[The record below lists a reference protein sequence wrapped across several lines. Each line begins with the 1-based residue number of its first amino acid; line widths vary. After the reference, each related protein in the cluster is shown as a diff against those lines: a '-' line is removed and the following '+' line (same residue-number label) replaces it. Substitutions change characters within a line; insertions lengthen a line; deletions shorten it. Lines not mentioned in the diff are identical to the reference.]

1 MMSPNS
7 DDMAR
12 LNDIRA
18 AYAKEV
24 EKAERDLLRIRAR
37 LEAAR
42 MKVSVAD
49 EMIAKLQNL
58 PATPSAAGAAFAGFG
73 KYTGKSITAA
83 VLDVIMS
90 HAGIDGMSVQEAREI
105 LINEGLRNVKNLGV
119 AIHVVGKR
127 LAEKNLIRVLQTE
140 EGKRFARPLV
150 SESSPV
156 AA

>member
-1 MMSPNS
+1 MTPDSE
-7 DDMAR
+7 DMAR

-24 EKAERDLLRIRAR
+24 EKAERDLVRVRAR
-37 LEAAR
+37 LEAAK
-42 MKVSVAD
+42 MKVCVAD

-58 PATPSAAGAAFAGFG
+58 PATPSASGAAFAGFG
-73 KYTGKSITAA
+73 KYTGKSITEA
-83 VLDVIMS
+83 VLDVITT
-90 HAGIDGMSVQEAREI
+90 HAGIDGMSLQEVREI
-105 LINEGLRNVKNLGV
+105 LINEGLTKTRNLGV

-127 LAEKNLIRVLQTE
+127 LAERNLIRVLQTD

-150 SESSPV
+150 REVPSV

>member
-1 MMSPNS
+1 MSPNS

-24 EKAERDLLRIRAR
+24 EKAERDLQRVRAR

-42 MKVSVAD
+42 MKVCVAD

-58 PATPSAAGAAFAGFG
+58 PTTPAASGAAFTGFG
-73 KYTGKSITAA
+73 KYAGKSIREA
-83 VLDVIMS
+83 VLDVITT
-90 HAGIDGMSVQEAREI
+90 HAGIDGMSAQEVREI
-105 LINEGLRNVKNLGV
+105 LINEGLSNVKNLGI

-127 LAEKNLIRVLQTE
+127 LAEKNLIRVLQTD

-150 SESSPV
+150 REASPV